1 MTTSTT
7 ATTTPWRPQVLWF
20 PMGGLLG
27 ALAGA
32 ATGVATLVVV
42 AALSVTSDGV
52 GTIVADLVFVVFIG
66 ALFGAMA
73 GAVVGLFVGVELMFL
88 VGAHLPRD
96 VARRR
101 AYRLGFVLPPATMLA
116 GLLLLGNGEVSPAAG
131 AFWGAMPLVGASLF
145 GGPFARWLAGFQ
157 PPRPDTVS

>member
-1 MTTSTT
+1 MTTETS
-7 ATTTPWRPQVLWF
+7 WRPQVLWF

-32 ATGVATLVVV
+32 ATGVVMLLVV
-42 AALSVTSDGV
+42 AALAVTSDGI
-52 GTIVADLVFVVFIG
+52 GTIVADLVYVVFVG
-66 ALFGAMA
+66 VLFGGMA

-96 VARRR
+96 VARQR
-101 AYRLGFVLPPATMLA
+101 AYVLGFVLPPATMLV
-116 GLLLLGNGEVSPAAG
+116 GGFVLSGGEVSLGAG
-131 AFWGAMPLVGASLF
+131 SFWWAMPLVGGSLF

-157 PPRPDTVS
+157 PPRPGVS